1 MTNYFAN
8 ALRSYLDRT
17 GTKSSALEREA
28 GVPLSTIAKL
38 LMGHRPSID
47 RLAELLRVIPGDEA
61 AELLRA
67 YLLDDVPENW
77 RHAVTIIVQAL
88 STDTAAHT
96 LQETPAKPDSLTSAI
111 TRLRRAAESDI
122 SLTQWLIDTA
132 DLIVPHRE
140 GRATSPPSAP
150 AQDSP

>member
-1 MTNYFAN
+1 MPEMTNYFAN

-17 GTKSSALEREA
+17 GVKSSALEREA

-77 RHAVTIIVQAL
+77 RHAVTIIVQAI
-88 STDTAAHT
+88 SAETAHT
-96 LQETPAKPDSLTSAI
+96 LQETTAKPDSLTSAI

-132 DLIVPHRE
+132 DLIVP
-140 GRATSPPSAP
+140 ALP
-150 AQDSP
+150 